1 MSTRDC
7 LLKKCWNFTVAVVIA
22 GMDKQ
27 GAILCERTRVTRSPW
42 R

>member
-7 LLKKCWNFTVAVVIA
+7 LLKKYGNFTDAVVIA

-27 GAILCERTRVTRSPW
+27 GAILCEPIPVT
-42 R
+42 